1 MKQNVIYEERLTARW
16 MIGTFGLLAL
26 VFLFLLFFQL
36 VRGPVGQNPA
46 PTWFFL
52 LLFAVFS
59 MLGYNFKRL
68 VIRLTEKDIRV
79 SYGALSR
86 RVPYESIQKCY
97 SSRTHTV
104 RYGGWGI
111 RIWRVKGEWK
121 LGYSV
126 VGVPLVVIEL
136 KRGRYKE
143 LLFSSRD
150 SVRVIEI
157 INRQIMP

>member
-1 MKQNVIYEERLTARW
+1 MKQKVLYEERLTARW
-16 MIGTFGLLAL
+16 MIGTFSLLAL

-59 MLGYNFKRL
+59 MIGYNFKRL

-79 SYGALSR
+79 SYGVLSR
-86 RVPYESIQKCY
+86 TMPYGSVAKCY

-126 VGVPLVVIEL
+126 VGAPLVVIEL
-136 KRGRYKE
+136 KKGMYKE
-143 LLFSSRD
+143 FLFSSRN